1 MANCAKC
8 GQPVEDGEKFCKS
21 CGAAVGSEENN
32 QQDLGAKIAQLN
44 NTEDTTKD
52 YDNSDIE
59 SNKVMAVLAYI
70 GILVLVPILAA
81 KNSKYARFHANQGLV
96 LFIAEIIYNFVS
108 AIIRAVLP
116 LAVVN
121 ILLLVISAL
130 FLVLSIIGIVNAATG
145 KAKELPVI
153 GKIRIIK

>member
-145 KAKELPVI
+145 KATELPVI